1 MKYFCSP
8 STEWLPKSFRSP
20 NAKETNVVSV
30 TCNGRV
36 EMLEKNITAPF
47 KFLRGINTFIFSL
60 KVLFYYYQYS
70 SLMSLQKKIDL
81 AHQGTLHVGQK
92 N

>member
-1 MKYFCSP
+1 MKFFCFFYLHL
-8 STEWLPKSFRSP
+8 STLEWLPKSFRSP

-60 KVLFYYYQYS
+60 KVIILSFLPPVLYMITY
-70 SLMSLQKKIDL
+70 LP
-81 AHQGTLHVGQK
+81 H
-92 N
+92 